1 VNAHSGTVSAELLEL
16 LRCPE
21 TMQPVTLASPEQLA
35 QVEAWR
41 SSGSLK
47 DRSGKPITEPI
58 SEGLVRA
65 DGRLLFPVRDGIP
78 ILLLDEAVPLG
89 EA

>member
-1 VNAHSGTVSAELLEL
+1 MAAHSGTVSAQLLAL

-21 TMQPVTLASPEQLA
+21 TMQPLSLASPEQLA
-35 QVEAWR
+35 LVEATR
-41 SSGSLK
+41 AAGSLR
-47 DRSGKPITEPI
+47 DRAGKPVTELI
-58 SEGLVRA
+58 SEGLIRA

-89 EA
+89 EG